1 MLEKLQQPKVPLLRC
16 FALEL
21 IDTDE
26 CREQTTQLL
35 DEFLP
40 HLAADIEN
48 SLHEQEA
55 KLFYELFTEQRHP
68 KIRVVLKLKKF
79 EHEVLIHLDSK
90 NAMFIVGSERTG
102 EAASNALNACGIVQ
116 AMLMRVRS
124 N

>member
-1 MLEKLQQPKVPLLRC
+1 MTEKPQKQKVSLLRSL
-16 FALEL
+16 ALEL

-26 CREQTTQLL
+26 RREQTKQLL
-35 DEFLP
+35 DELLP

-55 KLFYELFTEQRHP
+55 KLFYELFNEQSRP

-90 NAMFIVGSERTG
+90 NAMFVIGSERTG
-102 EAASNALNACGIVQ
+102 EAVTNASNLAYVLKNN
-116 AMLMRVRS
+116 LMKFKS
-124 N
+124 

>member
-1 MLEKLQQPKVPLLRC
+1 MPEKLQKRKVSLLRSLV
-16 FALEL
+16 LEL
-21 IDTDE
+21 VDTDE
-26 CREQTTQLL
+26 RKKQTEQLI

-48 SLHEQEA
+48 NLFEQEA

-68 KIRVVLKLKKF
+68 KIRVVLKLKKY

-90 NAMFIVGSERTG
+90 NAVFVVGSERTG
-102 EAASNALNACGIVQ
+102 ENASNAFNACAIVQ
-116 AMLMRVRS
+116 TMLMRVRT

>member
-1 MLEKLQQPKVPLLRC
+1 MEEQIKKLSLLRSL
-16 FALEL
+16 ALEL

-26 CREQTTQLL
+26 RREQAKQLL

-40 HLAADIEN
+40 HLAAEIEN
-48 SLHEQEA
+48 NLHDQDA
-55 KLFYELFTEQRHP
+55 KLFYELFTEQRRP

-90 NAMFIVGSERTG
+90 NAMFVVGSERTG
-102 EAASNALNACGIVQ
+102 ETASNAFNVSAIVQ
-116 AMLMRVRS
+116 TMLMRVRT

>member
-1 MLEKLQQPKVPLLRC
+1 MTEKKQIQKVSLLRS
-16 FALEL
+16 LVLSL

-26 CREQTTQLL
+26 RRDQTTALL

-48 SLHEQEA
+48 RLYEQEA
-55 KLFYELFTEQRHP
+55 KLFYELCTEKHHP

-90 NAMFIVGSERTG
+90 NAMFVVVEDMFDS
-102 EAASNALNACGIVQ
+102 
-116 AMLMRVRS
+116 
-124 N
+124 

>member
-1 MLEKLQQPKVPLLRC
+1 MAEKLEKRKVSLLRSLV
-16 FALEL
+16 LEL

-26 CREQTTQLL
+26 RKKQTEQLI

-40 HLAADIEN
+40 QLAADIEN
-48 SLHEQEA
+48 SLYEQEA

-90 NAMFIVGSERTG
+90 NAMFVVGSERTG
-102 EAASNALNACGIVQ
+102 ETASNAFNACAIVQ
-116 AMLMRVRS
+116 TMLMRVRT

>member
-1 MLEKLQQPKVPLLRC
+1 MTEKPQKQKVSLLRSL
-16 FALEL
+16 ALEL

-26 CREQTTQLL
+26 RREQTNQLL

-48 SLHEQEA
+48 SLHDQDA
-55 KLFYELFTEQRHP
+55 KLFYELFTEERRP

-90 NAMFIVGSERTG
+90 NAMFVVGSERTG
-102 EAASNALNACGIVQ
+102 ETASNAFNASAIVQ
-116 AMLMRVRS
+116 TMLMRVRT

>member
-1 MLEKLQQPKVPLLRC
+1 LLRS
-16 FALEL
+16 LVLSL

-26 CREQTTQLL
+26 RRNQINELL

-48 SLHEQEA
+48 SLYEQEA
-55 KLFYELFTEQRHP
+55 KLFYELCTEQHHP

-90 NAMFIVGSERTG
+90 NAMFVVGSERSG
-102 EAASNALNACGIVQ
+102 ETASNAFNACAIVQ
-116 AMLMRVRS
+116 TMLMRVRA

>member
-1 MLEKLQQPKVPLLRC
+1 MDGKLQNHEDSVVRCIALDLL
-16 FALEL
+16 
-21 IDTDE
+21 DTNE
-26 CREQTTQLL
+26 RREQTKQLL

-48 SLHEQEA
+48 SLHDQDA
-55 KLFYELFTEQRHP
+55 KMFYEIFTEHDSP

-90 NAMFIVGSERTG
+90 NAMFVVGSERTG
-102 EAASNALNACGIVQ
+102 ETASNAFNASAIVQ
-116 AMLMRVRS
+116 TMMMRVRS

>member
-1 MLEKLQQPKVPLLRC
+1 MEEQIKELSLLRSL
-16 FALEL
+16 ALEL

-26 CREQTTQLL
+26 RREQAKQLL

-40 HLAADIEN
+40 HLAAEIEN
-48 SLHEQEA
+48 NLHDQDA
-55 KLFYELFTEQRHP
+55 KLFYELFTEQRRP

-90 NAMFIVGSERTG
+90 NAMFVVGSERTG
-102 EAASNALNACGIVQ
+102 ETASNAFNASAIVQ
-116 AMLMRVRS
+116 TMLMRVRT

>member
-1 MLEKLQQPKVPLLRC
+1 MTEELQKQKVPLLRSL
-16 FALEL
+16 AIEL

-26 CREQTTQLL
+26 RREQAVKLL
-35 DEFLP
+35 DELLP

-55 KLFYELFTEQRHP
+55 KLFYEIFIEQRHP

-79 EHEVLIHLDSK
+79 EHEVLIHLDAK

-102 EAASNALNACGIVQ
+102 ETASNASKASAIVQ
-116 AMLMRVRS
+116 AMLMRVRT